1 MAQPI
6 VRATVFYGWWVVSGL
21 AVLRLLSSGL
31 WVYGRSTWLLPLERD
46 LSLDRASIS
55 LVFTVGTLLIG
66 VTGLLAGWLA
76 ERLGPRLFMTI
87 SLAVASSGFFLLAVA
102 SSLWALALIAIL
114 PLGVAFNWG
123 AVQGPTAIT
132 NNWFERK
139 KAYALSW
146 LNVGNG
152 LGGFIVPVLAL
163 TIALMGWRWA
173 AVFSGIAL
181 LAGSLAV
188 TFMTRNT
195 PEEMGLLPDGAT
207 AVPVANGA
215 DTAPVVATGKTLKEA
230 LRSPI
235 FWAML
240 MGSLPMLFVQ
250 QTVSIHMVPI
260 FVWKGI
266 SEAAGAGLLGFYA
279 LMAVPLVVLV
289 GRAADR
295 FGGSQVMIVMIVMLL
310 AGLFTLM
317 VSSSYWSYA
326 LAVALLA
333 PGATFWPVLWA
344 TIGRAFGRKHYN
356 VIRGTSYGMMMT
368 ISAGTPW
375 VAGIIFTR
383 TQSYY
388 LMLWVLVAACSL
400 GIVGVL
406 LAMLVQSTSA
416 RREAK

>member
-1 MAQPI
+1 
-6 VRATVFYGWWVVSGL
+6 
-21 AVLRLLSSGL
+21 
-31 WVYGRSTWLLPLERD
+31 
-46 LSLDRASIS
+46 
-55 LVFTVGTLLIG
+55 
-66 VTGLLAGWLA
+66 
-76 ERLGPRLFMTI
+76 MTI
-87 SLAVASSGFFLLAVA
+87 SLVVASSGFFLLAVA
-102 SSLWALALIAIL
+102 NSLWALVFIAVL

-163 TIALMGWRWA
+163 TIALLGWRWA
-173 AVFSGIAL
+173 AAFSGITL
-181 LAGSLAV
+181 LAGGIAV
-188 TFMTRNT
+188 MFVARNT
-195 PEEMGLLPDGAT
+195 PEEMGLHPDGVAT
-207 AVPVANGA
+207 SLADQATDSTPVE
-215 DTAPVVATGKTLKEA
+215 VTGKTLKEA

-240 MGSLPMLFVQ
+240 IGSLPMLFVQ

-260 FVWKGI
+260 FVWKGL

-279 LMAVPLVVLV
+279 IMAIPLVVVV
-289 GRAADR
+289 GKAADR
-295 FGGSQVMIVMIVMLL
+295 FGGSQVMIAMILMLL
-310 AGLFTLM
+310 AGLFTMM
-317 VSSSYWSYA
+317 VSSSLWSYA

-333 PGATFWPVLWA
+333 PAATFWPVLWA

-368 ISAGTPW
+368 ISAGTPL

-383 TQSYY
+383 TQSYSP
-388 LMLWVLVAACSL
+388 MLWVLVFLCSA
-400 GIVGVL
+400 GIAGVL
-406 LAMLVQSTSA
+406 LAMWAQSASA
-416 RREAK
+416 ARGVR

>member
-1 MAQPI
+1 MAQSI
-6 VRATVFYGWWVVSGL
+6 VRTTIFYGWWVVSGL
-21 AVLRLLSSGL
+21 AVLRLLSAGL
-31 WVYGRSTWLLPLERD
+31 WVYGRSTWLLPLERE

-55 LVFTVGTLLIG
+55 LVFAAGTLLIG
-66 VTGLLAGWLA
+66 ITGLLAGWLA
-76 ERLGPRLFMTI
+76 DRLGPRLFMTL

-102 SSLWALALIAIL
+102 NSLWALALIAIL

-152 LGGFIVPVLAL
+152 LGGFVVPVLAL

-188 TFMTRNT
+188 TFMARNT
-195 PEEMGLLPDGAT
+195 PEEMGLLPDGVEAGPAAQAT
-207 AVPVANGA
+207 DGPPVE
-215 DTAPVVATGKTLKEA
+215 ATGKTLKEA

-240 MGSLPMLFVQ
+240 IGSLPMLFVQ

-279 LMAVPLVVLV
+279 IMAMPLVVIV

-295 FGGSQVMIVMIVMLL
+295 FGGSQVMIAMIVMLL
-310 AGLFTLM
+310 TGLFTMM
-317 VSSSYWSYA
+317 VSSSLWSYG

-333 PGATFWPVLWA
+333 PAATFWPVLWA

-383 TQSYY
+383 TQSYFP
-388 LMLWVLVAACSL
+388 MLWVLVVACSL

-406 LAMLVQSTSA
+406 LAMWVQSSSA
-416 RREAK
+416 ARGAR

>member
-1 MAQPI
+1 MLQSI
-6 VRATVFYGWWVVSGL
+6 VRTTVFYGWWVVGGL

-55 LVFTVGTLLIG
+55 LVFAVGTLLIG
-66 VTGLLAGWLA
+66 LTGLLAGWLA
-76 ERLGPRLFMTI
+76 DRLGPRLFMTI
-87 SLAVASSGFFLLAVA
+87 SLMVASAGFFFLSVA
-102 SSLWALALIAIL
+102 NSLWALALIAVL

-173 AVFSGIAL
+173 AAFSGAAL
-181 LAGSLAV
+181 LLGGLAV
-188 TFMTRNT
+188 TFMARNT
-195 PEEMGLLPDGAT
+195 PEEMGMLPDGAT
-207 AVPVANGA
+207 AVVTTQTPDHSPAE
-215 DTAPVVATGKTLKEA
+215 VVGNTLGEA

-240 MGSLPMLFVQ
+240 IGSLPMLFVQ

-279 LMAVPLVVLV
+279 IMAVPLVVVV

-295 FGGSQVMIVMIVMLL
+295 FGGSQVMIAMIVVQL

-317 VSSSYWSYA
+317 ASSALWSYG

-333 PGATFWPVLWA
+333 PAATFWPVLWA
-344 TIGRAFGRKHYN
+344 TIGRAFGRRHYN

-368 ISAGTPW
+368 ISAGVPW

-383 TQSYY
+383 TLSYSP
-388 LMLWVLVAACSL
+388 MLWVLVVVCSL
-400 GIVGVL
+400 GIVGIL
-406 LAMLVQSTSA
+406 LAMWVQSASA
-416 RREAK
+416 AREVA